1 MRQLENKASEGK
13 VQDDIDN
20 ALDEMMSL
28 KARKEAMIRGAGST
42 PGGRGDAVIDAALRQ
57 FAGESGGGGDAT
69 GHLPRHVDN
78 DAIDEENDD
87 EVRLAF
93 AAQRAQLAK
102 RGKKSL
108 SVPADGGAGVFLSR
122 IDDDDDD
129 EDNFVSNGA
138 APEAN
143 VRDPHA
149 SFFAADS
156 KGGSSVDQSTTKRST
171 FKIQKKRPA
180 ATPGIGAAA
189 AAADDACD
197 GGGRSCAPLGL
208 LGGYG
213 SSDDEDG
220 DE

>member
-28 KARKEAMIRGAGST
+28 NARKEAMIRGAGST

-93 AAQRAQLAK
+93 
-102 RGKKSL
+102 
-108 SVPADGGAGVFLSR
+108 SR
-122 IDDDDDD
+122 LDVV
-129 EDNFVSNGA
+129 EG
-138 APEAN
+138 P
-143 VRDPHA
+143 
-149 SFFAADS
+149 
-156 KGGSSVDQSTTKRST
+156 
-171 FKIQKKRPA
+171 
-180 ATPGIGAAA
+180 
-189 AAADDACD
+189 
-197 GGGRSCAPLGL
+197 
-208 LGGYG
+208 
-213 SSDDEDG
+213 
-220 DE
+220 